1 MPKFRVLI
9 TADATASCTIEVEA
23 GDVAE
28 AMDAAVKTARN
39 HSQEWKLDDEN
50 EFRPYC
56 VGHEVVE
63 QIA

>member
-9 TADATASCTIEVEA
+9 TADVTASCTIEVEA
-23 GDVAE
+23 ATVSDAI
-28 AMDAAVKTARN
+28 DAACDTARN
-39 HSQEWKLDDEN
+39 HSQEWKMDEEN

-63 QIA
+63 QLP

>member
-9 TADATASCTIEVEA
+9 TADVTASCMVEVEA
-23 GDVAE
+23 DDVAE
-28 AMDAAVKTARN
+28 AMDAAIKIARDKP
-39 HSQEWKLDDEN
+39 QEWELDDEN

-63 QIA
+63 QLP